1 MHLYITTLHQTT
13 FQVKHSEYM
22 AVNAATAHAH
32 YDPDG
37 TVYNMGSSFKG
48 HPYYNIIVIPPAD
61 KTNNGRKHADNAV
74 LCKYVY
80 VIIIVIFIE
89 IFR

>member
-1 MHLYITTLHQTT
+1 
-13 FQVKHSEYM
+13 M
-22 AVNAATAHAH
+22 AVNSATAHAH

-61 KTNNGRKHADNAV
+61 KTNNGGSQ
-74 LCKYVY
+74 C
-80 VIIIVIFIE
+80 I
-89 IFR
+89 

>member
-1 MHLYITTLHQTT
+1 
-13 FQVKHSEYM
+13 M
-22 AVNAATAHAH
+22 AVNSATAHAH

-61 KTNNGRKHADNAV
+61 KTNNGGSHKLGVRIRMNCLARAH
-74 LCKYVY
+74 
-80 VIIIVIFIE
+80 I
-89 IFR
+89 